1 LQSFL
6 LLLKGRDE
14 ATMLLN
20 LLFKLLSLLITVVE
34 LALKF
39 KLHRLEI
46 LKLVFD
52 SVELQISLL
61 EFSQS
66 L

>member
-1 LQSFL
+1 
-6 LLLKGRDE
+6 
-14 ATMLLN
+14 MLLN

-52 SVELQISLL
+52 SVELQVSLL